1 MTITKTINN
10 MLRHIKYEAAL
21 EEQNTLLRR
30 QLDTIHTRKKQDD
43 EDTLRNS
50 ARRYLWPIEQMK
62 TFVSQTYEFRHNIVT
77 DVNEYRRVADGKTA
91 PYVVIND
98 RELNTIA
105 LDIQMAG
112 IFCLDRYVKQFI
124 DSKFAT
130 EYHPVTEYLDTV
142 RGTWDGT
149 DRTADLLRRI
159 TTSDYCLRMGRI
171 WLRAVVAQWLG
182 IDSEHANSVMLLLVS
197 LQQGMQKSTFLRCL
211 LPPQLTD
218 YYTDDFSLSAKG
230 NAQRKM
236 VEYAIINCDEFDKEK
251 PAKMPL
257 MKTLMQTMKPS
268 FIGAYKKN
276 FNRLPRIASFT
287 GTSNTREL
295 LHDHSGSRRFLILE
309 PDGPIDI
316 TGINHDQLYAQLI
329 YEVEHGEQY
338 HFDSGMETEMQ
349 CHNRA
354 YYVKSPI
361 ENLFGKF
368 FRAAADGEDCRQMTA
383 AEILTSLDRHNHH
396 IMRDTTK
403 IQMGRILHAM
413 NIPVV
418 HSEYSN
424 TYRVVEL

>member
-1 MTITKTINN
+1 MKQHSKSRTPFS
-10 MLRHIKYEAAL
+10 
-21 EEQNTLLRR
+21 RR

-171 WLRAVVAQWLG
+171 WCV
-182 IDSEHANSVMLLLVS
+182 
-197 LQQGMQKSTFLRCL
+197 
-211 LPPQLTD
+211 
-218 YYTDDFSLSAKG
+218 
-230 NAQRKM
+230 
-236 VEYAIINCDEFDKEK
+236 
-251 PAKMPL
+251 
-257 MKTLMQTMKPS
+257 PS
-268 FIGAYKKN
+268 S
-276 FNRLPRIASFT
+276 P
-287 GTSNTREL
+287 
-295 LHDHSGSRRFLILE
+295 SGS
-309 PDGPIDI
+309 
-316 TGINHDQLYAQLI
+316 A
-329 YEVEHGEQY
+329 
-338 HFDSGMETEMQ
+338 
-349 CHNRA
+349 
-354 YYVKSPI
+354 
-361 ENLFGKF
+361 
-368 FRAAADGEDCRQMTA
+368 
-383 AEILTSLDRHNHH
+383 
-396 IMRDTTK
+396 
-403 IQMGRILHAM
+403 
-413 NIPVV
+413 
-418 HSEYSN
+418 
-424 TYRVVEL
+424 